1 LNIIK
6 YICILLF
13 ILPAYTFGQIPLKT
27 AEAYG
32 DQLIIG
38 EIGDPPGYLNP
49 FEINSI
55 IELKLNRLLF
65 GAGLIQDEDR
75 FGSPPSLIERR
86 IINSSTKRGTE
97 WLYVINRNIYFH
109 NGTYLRNDDIK
120 FTFEMLKKYG
130 GHLLNRQLD
139 FSQIQQVEIGGDLEV
154 AFILKEKNN
163 FFDLMLSDIP
173 ILSKEYY
180 NTIDIRGYEQFRRFR
195 SMGHGPFRLEAFGDK
210 IISFIPHPNYVFGRP
225 FLDRIIFRF
234 YDDEQQMIDD
244 FLQKRIDMIEVRERV
259 TVDRIYQILKKDIKV
274 FATPRPEKKIYFVV
288 FNINQKPFNNFKVR
302 QAIRYSINQ
311 NEIVQNLVQTNGHV
325 AYSVIDYTN
334 SVFYKELFK
343 ENYNPALSMEILQN
357 DGWRI
362 NMPGGILE
370 KEGAPL
376 DMELL
381 FEENSFLEESIARAI
396 KIQLAELGI
405 NVLPKPVNFRQKGR
419 LIQENRFSAVLQ
431 NYSYFDDNLYEVVK
445 NFYFDIL
452 KNQTSV
458 PNYSNQT
465 IETMFKKADI
475 NPDLRKQYLQ
485 RFQIFL
491 HRESP
496 AVFLYFD
503 DKIIYALDDRFE
515 NTRVRYSSDNIF
527 YLRLMPFENW
537 FVPKSLQKFTG
548 R

>member
-1 LNIIK
+1 MKIIK
-6 YICILLF
+6 YICVLVSVLTTLSF
-13 ILPAYTFGQIPLKT
+13 SQIPLKT

-38 EIGDPPGYLNP
+38 EIGDAPEFLNP
-49 FEINSI
+49 FEINTI
-55 IELKLNRLLF
+55 IELKLSRLIF

-86 IINSSTKRGTE
+86 IIGSSAKRGTE
-97 WLYVINRNIYFH
+97 WLYVLNRNIYFH
-109 NGTYLRNDDIK
+109 NGTYVRNDDIK
-120 FTFEMLKKYG
+120 FTFEMLKKFG

-139 FSQIQQVEIGGDLEV
+139 FSQIQRVELGGDLEV

-173 ILSKEYY
+173 ILSKQYY
-180 NTIDIRGYEQFRRFR
+180 NTIDNRGYQQFRRLR
-195 SMGHGPFRLEAFGDK
+195 PMGHGPFVLEAFGQN
-210 IISFIPHPNYVFGRP
+210 IISLIPHPNYAFGRP
-225 FLDRIIFRF
+225 FLNRIIFRF

-244 FLQKRIDMIEVRERV
+244 FLQKRIDMIEVKERM
-259 TVDRIYQILKKDIKV
+259 TVDRIYQILKKDIKI
-274 FATPRPEKKIYFVV
+274 FATPRPEKKIYYVL
-288 FNINQKPFNNFKVR
+288 FNVNKAPFNNFKVR

-311 NEIVQNLVQTNGHV
+311 GEIVQNLVETNGHV
-325 AYSVIDYTN
+325 AYSIIDYTN

-343 ENYNPALSMEILQN
+343 ETFNPALGMEILQN
-357 DGWRI
+357 DGWQI
-362 NMPGGILE
+362 NTSAGIQE
-370 KEGAPL
+370 KEGIQL

-381 FEENSFLEESIARAI
+381 FEESSFLEESISRAI

-405 NVLPKPVNFRQKGR
+405 NVLPKPVSIREKGQ
-419 LIQENRFSAVLQ
+419 LIQENKFSAVLQ
-431 NYSYFDDNLYEVVK
+431 SYSYFDDNLYDVVK
-445 NFYFDIL
+445 NFYFEVL

-458 PNYSNQT
+458 SNYSNRT
-465 IETMFKKADI
+465 IEAMFNRAD
-475 NPDLRKQYLQ
+475 NDPDLRKQYLQ

-503 DKIIYALDDRFE
+503 DKIIYALDNRFE

-537 FVPKSLQKFTG
+537 FVPKSLQKYIG

>member
-1 LNIIK
+1 LKIIK
-6 YICILLF
+6 YIYILVSL
-13 ILPAYTFGQIPLKT
+13 ITTLSISQIPLKT

-38 EIGDPPGYLNP
+38 EIGDAPAFLNP
-49 FEINSI
+49 FEINTI
-55 IELKLNRLLF
+55 IELKLSRLIF

-86 IINSSTKRGTE
+86 IIGSSAKRGTE
-97 WLYVINRNIYFH
+97 WLYVLNRNIYFH
-109 NGTYLRNDDIK
+109 NGTYVRNDDIK
-120 FTFEMLKKYG
+120 FTFDMLKKHG

-139 FSQIQQVEIGGDLEV
+139 FSQIQSVELGGDLEV
-154 AFILKEKNN
+154 AFILKERNN

-173 ILSKEYY
+173 ILSKQYY
-180 NTIDIRGYEQFRRFR
+180 NTIDNRGYQQFRRLR
-195 SMGHGPFRLEAFGDK
+195 PMGHGPFVLEAFGQN
-210 IISFIPHPNYVFGRP
+210 IISLIPHPNYAFGRP
-225 FLDRIIFRF
+225 FLNRIIFRF

-244 FLQKRIDMIEVRERV
+244 FLQKRIDMIEVKERM
-259 TVDRIYQILKKDIKV
+259 TVDRIYQILKKDIKI
-274 FATPRPEKKIYFVV
+274 FATPRPEKKIYYIL
-288 FNINQKPFNNFKVR
+288 FNVNQAPFNNFKVR

-311 NEIVQNLVQTNGHV
+311 GEIVQNLVETNGHV
-325 AYSVIDYTN
+325 AYSIIDYTN

-343 ENYNPALSMEILQN
+343 ETFNPALGMEILQN
-357 DGWRI
+357 DGWQI
-362 NMPGGILE
+362 NTPGGIQE
-370 KEGAPL
+370 KEGIQL

-381 FEENSFLEESIARAI
+381 FEESSFLEESISRAI

-405 NVLPKPVNFRQKGR
+405 NVLPRPVSIREKGQ

-431 NYSYFDDNLYEVVK
+431 SYSYFDDNLYEVVK
-445 NFYFDIL
+445 NFYFEVL

-458 PNYSNQT
+458 SNYSNRT
-465 IETMFKKADI
+465 IEAMFKRADN

-503 DKIIYALDDRFE
+503 DKIIYALDNRFE

-537 FVPKSLQKFTG
+537 FVPKSLQKYTG